1 MRPSIRRA
9 ATAAA
14 AASVLAGGIAA
25 LTASP
30 ASAAAGSGSCT
41 RNDRDHTIYAPNLS
55 WPAVHTGPGASYKTI
70 AHVDSAGQFRV
81 KCSALSKSGNRFY
94 YGYVEEGSYA
104 GKTGWV
110 YSGNF

>member
-9 ATAAA
+9 ATVAA

-25 LTASP
+25 LAASP
-30 ASAAAGSGSCT
+30 ASAAGSCT

-55 WPAVHTGPGASYKTI
+55 WPAVHTGPGASYKVT
-70 AHVDSAGQFRV
+70 AHVDSAGKFRV
-81 KCSALSKSGNRFY
+81 KCSALSKAGNRFY
-94 YGYVEEGSYA
+94 YGYVEEGTYA